1 MVTRADFAVSV
12 DEFYRDTLNI
22 IESFNAVKN
31 GLKYRPDEDI
41 SKLEELIEVCLQKLR
56 EKFAW
61 DPLEVGK
68 V

>member
-1 MVTRADFAVSV
+1 MVTRADFSISV
-12 DEFYRDTLNI
+12 DEFYRDTLNV

-41 SKLEELIEVCLQKLR
+41 SKLEEMIEGCLQKLR
-56 EKFAW
+56 ENF
-61 DPLEVGK
+61 GK

>member
-1 MVTRADFAVSV
+1 LVTKADFAVSV
-12 DEFYRDTLNI
+12 DDFYRDTLNV

-41 SKLEELIEVCLQKLR
+41 SKLEEMIEGCLQKLR